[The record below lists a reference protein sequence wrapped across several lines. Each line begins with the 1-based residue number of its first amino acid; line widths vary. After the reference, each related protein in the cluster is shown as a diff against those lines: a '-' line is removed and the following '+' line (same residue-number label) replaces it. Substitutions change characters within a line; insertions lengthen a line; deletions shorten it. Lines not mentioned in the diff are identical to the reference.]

1 MFPQED
7 CISTEADVY
16 LVVYSVTDA
25 ASFTYAGEL
34 LPRLRR
40 KGSRRQAVFIVAS
53 KQDLVRGR
61 VICEDDGKALARDFD
76 GKYIEISA
84 MLAHKVDDV
93 LVALSREICT
103 SRKRHRHMHDT
114 GCLPQGAFGSL
125 RKFFRRE
132 TPHSKSEDSA
142 L

>member
-61 VICEDDGKALARDFD
+61 VICEDGKLLP
-76 GKYIEISA
+76 IS
-84 MLAHKVDDV
+84 H
-93 LVALSREICT
+93 
-103 SRKRHRHMHDT
+103 
-114 GCLPQGAFGSL
+114 
-125 RKFFRRE
+125 FRRAF
-132 TPHSKSEDSA
+132 SA
-142 L
+142 C